1 MMLRSLMSNLN
12 KALIP
17 MLIFALFSTPV
28 FAQRGL
34 FWKAE
39 SKTAHPIYLFGS
51 IHTDDNRVTD
61 FSPSVLAAL
70 KSVDAF
76 MMEADAP
83 HDPGILQS
91 QDIDLKTSLSPKELE
106 QLYALA
112 DFHVMHRDVALHTKP
127 WLLAVVFDSPRPL
140 TPYAQDNL
148 LMRLAEDNGKEVQG
162 IESAAEH
169 FAVMD
174 SLTLDEQLAFLR
186 QVLKRSH
193 QAKVRDYERL
203 IKAYL
208 NGDANKLAALNA
220 QTTGS
225 MLPTPLWQKVRVK
238 LLDERNAVMAQRVL
252 AKAQDKSL
260 FVVVGAS
267 HLAGPSGLIA
277 ALEQAGYTLTVVK

>member
-1 MMLRSLMSNLN
+1 MLSNLISNLN

-17 MLIFALFSTPV
+17 LLLFVGLSSPV
-28 FAQRGL
+28 LAEQGL
-34 FWKAE
+34 FWKAD

-83 HDPGILQS
+83 QDPRILQS
-91 QDIDLKTSLSPKELE
+91 QDVDLKTSLSPKELE

-112 DFHVMHRDVALHTKP
+112 DFHVMHREAALRTKP

-162 IESAAEH
+162 MESAAEH

-174 SLTLDEQLAFLR
+174 SLTADEQLAFLR
-186 QVLKRSH
+186 KVLKRSH
-193 QAKVRDYERL
+193 QVKVRDYERL

-208 NGDANKLAALNA
+208 KGDANKLAALNA
-220 QTTGS
+220 QITGS
-225 MLPTPLWQKVRVK
+225 LLPTPLWEKMRVK
-238 LLDERNAVMAQRVL
+238 LLDERNAVMAQRIL

-260 FVVVGAS
+260 FVAVGAS
-267 HLAGPSGLIA
+267 HLAGPTGLIA
-277 ALEQAGYTLTVVK
+277 ALKQAGYTLSVVK

>member
-1 MMLRSLMSNLN
+1 MLSNLISNLN

-17 MLIFALFSTPV
+17 LLLFVGLSSPAL
-28 FAQRGL
+28 AEQGL

-70 KSVDAF
+70 NSVDAF

-83 HDPGILQS
+83 QDPRILQS
-91 QDIDLKTSLSPKELE
+91 QDVDLKTSLSPNELE

-112 DFHVMHRDVALHTKP
+112 DFHVMHREAALRTKP

-162 IESAAEH
+162 MESAAEH

-174 SLTLDEQLAFLR
+174 SLTTDEQLAFLR
-186 QVLKRSH
+186 KVLKRSH
-193 QAKVRDYERL
+193 QVKVRDYERL

-208 NGDANKLAALNA
+208 KGDANKLAALNA
-220 QTTGS
+220 QITGS
-225 MLPTPLWQKVRVK
+225 LLPTPLWEKMRVK
-238 LLDERNAVMAQRVL
+238 LLDERNAVMAQRIL

-260 FVVVGAS
+260 FVAVGAS
-267 HLAGPSGLIA
+267 HLAGPTGLIA
-277 ALEQAGYTLTVVK
+277 ALKQAGYTLSVVK

>member
-1 MMLRSLMSNLN
+1 MMLSSLMSNLN

-17 MLIFALFSTPV
+17 LLLFVGLSNPAFAE
-28 FAQRGL
+28 QGL

-39 SKTAHPIYLFGS
+39 SKTSHPIYLFGS

-83 HDPGILQS
+83 HDPRILQS
-91 QDIDLKTSLSPKELE
+91 QDTDLKTSLSPKELE
-106 QLYALA
+106 QFYALA

-277 ALEQAGYTLTVVK
+277 ALKQAGYTLSVVK

>member
-1 MMLRSLMSNLN
+1 MLRSFIPSLYQALML
-12 KALIP
+12 L
-17 MLIFALFSTPV
+17 LFALLSTP
-28 FAQRGL
+28 ALAERGL

-39 SKTAHPIYLFGS
+39 SKTAPTIYLFGS

-61 FSPSVLAAL
+61 FAPSVLAAL

-76 MMEADAP
+76 MMESDAP
-83 HDPGILQS
+83 QDPRMLQTN
-91 QDIDLKTSLSPKELE
+91 DTDLKSSLSPKELE

-112 DFHVMHRDVALHTKP
+112 DFHVMHRDIALRTKP

-174 SLTLDEQLAFLR
+174 SLTSAEQLALLR
-186 QVLKRSH
+186 QVLKRSQ
-193 QAKVRDYERL
+193 QAKERDYEQL

-208 NGDANKLAALNA
+208 KGDANKLAALNA
-220 QTTGS
+220 HTTGS
-225 MLPTPLWQKVRVK
+225 MLPTPLWEKMRVK
-238 LLDERNAVMAQRVL
+238 LLDERNAVMTQRVL

-267 HLAGPSGLIA
+267 HLAGPTGLIA
-277 ALEQAGYTLTVVK
+277 SLKHAGYTLHVVK

>member
-1 MMLRSLMSNLN
+1 MLSNLISNLN

-17 MLIFALFSTPV
+17 LLLFVGLSSPAL
-28 FAQRGL
+28 AEQGL

-39 SKTAHPIYLFGS
+39 SKTAHLIYLFGS

-83 HDPGILQS
+83 QDPRILQS
-91 QDIDLKTSLSPKELE
+91 QDVDLKTSLSPNEFE

-112 DFHVMHRDVALHTKP
+112 DFHVMHREAALRTKP

-148 LMRLAEDNGKEVQG
+148 LMRLAEDNGKELQG
-162 IESAAEH
+162 MESAAEH
-169 FAVMD
+169 FSVMD
-174 SLTLDEQLAFLR
+174 SLTTDEQLAFLR
-186 QVLKRSH
+186 KVLKRSH
-193 QAKVRDYERL
+193 QVKVRDYERL

-208 NGDANKLAALNA
+208 KGDANKLAALNA
-220 QTTGS
+220 QITGS
-225 MLPTPLWQKVRVK
+225 LLPTPLWEKMRVK
-238 LLDERNAVMAQRVL
+238 LLDERNAVMAQRIL

-260 FVVVGAS
+260 FVAVGAS
-267 HLAGPSGLIA
+267 HLAGPTGLIA
-277 ALEQAGYTLTVVK
+277 ALKQAGYTLSVVK

>member
-1 MMLRSLMSNLN
+1 MLSNLISNLN

-17 MLIFALFSTPV
+17 LLLFVGLSSPAL
-28 FAQRGL
+28 AEQGL

-83 HDPGILQS
+83 QDPRILQS
-91 QDIDLKTSLSPKELE
+91 QDVDLKTSLSPNELE

-112 DFHVMHRDVALHTKP
+112 DFHVMHREAALRTKP

-162 IESAAEH
+162 MESAAEH
-169 FAVMD
+169 FSVMD
-174 SLTLDEQLAFLR
+174 SLTTDEQLAFLR
-186 QVLKRSH
+186 KVLKRSH
-193 QAKVRDYERL
+193 QVKVRDYERL

-208 NGDANKLAALNA
+208 KGDANKLAALNA
-220 QTTGS
+220 QITGS
-225 MLPTPLWQKVRVK
+225 LLPTPLWEKMRVK
-238 LLDERNAVMAQRVL
+238 LLDERNAVMAQRIL

-260 FVVVGAS
+260 FVAVGAS
-267 HLAGPSGLIA
+267 HLAGPTGLIA
-277 ALEQAGYTLTVVK
+277 ALKQAGYTLSVVK

>member
-1 MMLRSLMSNLN
+1 MFRSFISSLYQALMLLL
-12 KALIP
+12 
-17 MLIFALFSTPV
+17 FALLSTP
-28 FAQRGL
+28 ALAERGL

-39 SKTAHPIYLFGS
+39 SKTAPTIYLFGS

-76 MMEADAP
+76 MMES
-83 HDPGILQS
+83 DPPQDPRILQS
-91 QDIDLKTSLSPKELE
+91 NDTDLKSSLSPRELE

-112 DFHVMHRDVALHTKP
+112 DFHVMHRDIALRTKP

-162 IESAAEH
+162 IESATEH
-169 FAVMD
+169 FSVMD
-174 SLTLDEQLAFLR
+174 SLTSAEQLALLR
-186 QVLKRSH
+186 QVLKRSQ
-193 QAKVRDYERL
+193 QAKERDYEQL

-208 NGDANKLAALNA
+208 KGDANKLLALNA
-220 QTTGS
+220 HSTGS
-225 MLPTPLWQKVRVK
+225 MLPKPLWEKMRVK

-267 HLAGPSGLIA
+267 HLAGPNGLIA
-277 ALEQAGYTLTVVK
+277 SLKRVGYTLHVVK

>member
-39 SKTAHPIYLFGS
+39 SKTAQPIYLFGS

-83 HDPGILQS
+83 HDPRILQS
-91 QDIDLKTSLSPKELE
+91 QDIDLKTSLNPKELE
-106 QLYALA
+106 QFYALA

-277 ALEQAGYTLTVVK
+277 ALKQAGYTLSVVK

>member
-1 MMLRSLMSNLN
+1 MLSNLISNLN
-12 KALIP
+12 KVLIP
-17 MLIFALFSTPV
+17 LLLFVGLSSPAL
-28 FAQRGL
+28 AEQGL

-83 HDPGILQS
+83 QDPRILQS
-91 QDIDLKTSLSPKELE
+91 QDVDLKTSLSPKELE

-112 DFHVMHRDVALHTKP
+112 DFHVMHREAALRTKP

-162 IESAAEH
+162 MESAAEH

-174 SLTLDEQLAFLR
+174 SLTTDEQLAFLR
-186 QVLKRSH
+186 KVLKRSH
-193 QAKVRDYERL
+193 QVKVRDYERL

-208 NGDANKLAALNA
+208 KGDANKLAALNA
-220 QTTGS
+220 QITGS
-225 MLPTPLWQKVRVK
+225 LLPTPLWEKMRVK
-238 LLDERNAVMAQRVL
+238 LLDERNAVMAQRIL

-260 FVVVGAS
+260 FVAVGAS
-267 HLAGPSGLIA
+267 HLAGPTGLIA
-277 ALEQAGYTLTVVK
+277 ALKQAGYTLSVVK

>member
-1 MMLRSLMSNLN
+1 MLSNLISNLN

-17 MLIFALFSTPV
+17 LLLFVGLSSPAL
-28 FAQRGL
+28 AEQGL

-83 HDPGILQS
+83 QDPRILQS
-91 QDIDLKTSLSPKELE
+91 QDVDLKTSLSPNELE

-112 DFHVMHRDVALHTKP
+112 DFHVMHREAALHTKP

-162 IESAAEH
+162 MESAAEH

-174 SLTLDEQLAFLR
+174 SLTADEQLAFLR
-186 QVLKRSH
+186 KVLKRSH
-193 QAKVRDYERL
+193 QVKVRDYERL

-208 NGDANKLAALNA
+208 KGDANKLAALNA
-220 QTTGS
+220 QITGS
-225 MLPTPLWQKVRVK
+225 MLPTPLWEKMRVK
-238 LLDERNAVMAQRVL
+238 LLDERNAVMAQRIL

-260 FVVVGAS
+260 FVAVGAS
-267 HLAGPSGLIA
+267 HLAGPTGLIA
-277 ALEQAGYTLTVVK
+277 ALKQAGYTLSVVK

>member
-1 MMLRSLMSNLN
+1 MLSNLISNLN
-12 KALIP
+12 KALISLLLFVGLSSP
-17 MLIFALFSTPV
+17 AL
-28 FAQRGL
+28 AEQGL

-83 HDPGILQS
+83 QDPRILQS
-91 QDIDLKTSLSPKELE
+91 QDVDLKTSLSPKELE

-112 DFHVMHRDVALHTKP
+112 DFHVMHREAALRTKP

-162 IESAAEH
+162 MESAAEH

-174 SLTLDEQLAFLR
+174 SLTTDEQLAFLR
-186 QVLKRSH
+186 KVLKRSH
-193 QAKVRDYERL
+193 QVKVRDYERL

-208 NGDANKLAALNA
+208 KGDANKLAALNA
-220 QTTGS
+220 QITGS
-225 MLPTPLWQKVRVK
+225 LLPTPLWEKMRVK
-238 LLDERNAVMAQRVL
+238 LLDERNAVMAQRIL

-260 FVVVGAS
+260 FVAVGAS
-267 HLAGPSGLIA
+267 HLAGPTGLIA
-277 ALEQAGYTLTVVK
+277 ALNQAGYTLSVVK

>member
-1 MMLRSLMSNLN
+1 MLSNLISNLN

-17 MLIFALFSTPV
+17 LLLFVGLSSPAL
-28 FAQRGL
+28 AEQGL

-61 FSPSVLAAL
+61 FSPNVLAAL

-83 HDPGILQS
+83 QDPHILQS
-91 QDIDLKTSLSPKELE
+91 QDVDLKTSLSPNELE

-112 DFHVMHRDVALHTKP
+112 DFHVMHREAALRTKP

-162 IESAAEH
+162 MESAAEH
-169 FAVMD
+169 FSVMD
-174 SLTLDEQLAFLR
+174 SLTTDEQLAFLR
-186 QVLKRSH
+186 KVLKRSH
-193 QAKVRDYERL
+193 QVKVRDYERL

-208 NGDANKLAALNA
+208 KGDANKLAALNA
-220 QTTGS
+220 QITGS
-225 MLPTPLWQKVRVK
+225 LLPTPLWEKMRVK
-238 LLDERNAVMAQRVL
+238 LLDERNAVMAQRIL

-260 FVVVGAS
+260 FVAVGAS
-267 HLAGPSGLIA
+267 HLAGPTGLIA
-277 ALEQAGYTLTVVK
+277 ALKQAGYTLSVVK

>member
-1 MMLRSLMSNLN
+1 MLSNLISNLN

-17 MLIFALFSTPV
+17 LLLFVGLSSPAL
-28 FAQRGL
+28 AEQGL

-83 HDPGILQS
+83 QDPRILQS
-91 QDIDLKTSLSPKELE
+91 QDVDLKTSLSPNELE

-112 DFHVMHRDVALHTKP
+112 DFHVMHREAALRTKP

-162 IESAAEH
+162 MESAAEH

-174 SLTLDEQLAFLR
+174 SLTTDEQLAFLR
-186 QVLKRSH
+186 KVLKRSH
-193 QAKVRDYERL
+193 QVKVRDYERL

-208 NGDANKLAALNA
+208 KGDANKLAALNA
-220 QTTGS
+220 QITGS
-225 MLPTPLWQKVRVK
+225 LLPTPLWEKMRVK
-238 LLDERNAVMAQRVL
+238 LLDERNAVMAQRIL

-260 FVVVGAS
+260 FVAVGAS
-267 HLAGPSGLIA
+267 HLAGPTGLIA
-277 ALEQAGYTLTVVK
+277 ALKQAGYTLSVVK

>member
-1 MMLRSLMSNLN
+1 MLSNLISNLN

-17 MLIFALFSTPV
+17 LLLFVGLSSPAL
-28 FAQRGL
+28 AEQGL

-39 SKTAHPIYLFGS
+39 SKTSHPIYLFGS

-83 HDPGILQS
+83 QDPRILQS
-91 QDIDLKTSLSPKELE
+91 QDVDLKTSLSPKELE

-112 DFHVMHRDVALHTKP
+112 DFHVMHREAALRTKP
-127 WLLAVVFDSPRPL
+127 WLLAVVFDSSRPL

-162 IESAAEH
+162 MESAAEH

-174 SLTLDEQLAFLR
+174 SLTTDEQLAFLR
-186 QVLKRSH
+186 KVLKRSH
-193 QAKVRDYERL
+193 QVKVRDYERL

-208 NGDANKLAALNA
+208 KGDANKLAALNA
-220 QTTGS
+220 QITGS
-225 MLPTPLWQKVRVK
+225 LLPTPLWEKMRVK
-238 LLDERNAVMAQRVL
+238 LLDERNAVMAQRIL

-260 FVVVGAS
+260 FVAVGAS
-267 HLAGPSGLIA
+267 HLAGPTGLIA
-277 ALEQAGYTLTVVK
+277 ALKQAGYTLSVVK

>member
-1 MMLRSLMSNLN
+1 MLRLLMPSLY

-17 MLIFALFSTPV
+17 LLLFVLLSTPA
-28 FAQRGL
+28 FAERGL

-39 SKTAHPIYLFGS
+39 SKTAPTIYLFGS

-61 FSPSVLAAL
+61 FAPSVLAAL
-70 KSVDAF
+70 KSVDVF
-76 MMEADAP
+76 MMESDALQ
-83 HDPGILQS
+83 DPRMLETQAT
-91 QDIDLKTSLSPKELE
+91 DLKASLSPQELA

-112 DFHVMHRDVALHTKP
+112 DFHVMHREVALRTKP

-148 LMRLAEDNGKEVQG
+148 LMRLAEDNGKEVLG

-174 SLTLDEQLAFLR
+174 SLSPDEQLALLR
-186 QVLKRSH
+186 LVLKRSQ
-193 QAKVRDYERL
+193 QAKVRDYEQL

-208 NGDANKLAALNA
+208 KGDANRLAALNA

-225 MLPTPLWQKVRVK
+225 MLPAPLWRKMRVK

-260 FVVVGAS
+260 FVTVGAS
-267 HLAGPSGLIA
+267 HLAGPTGLLA
-277 ALEQAGYTLTVVK
+277 ALKQAGYKLSPVK

>member
-1 MMLRSLMSNLN
+1 MLSNLISNLN
-12 KALIP
+12 KALISLLLFVGLSSP
-17 MLIFALFSTPV
+17 AL
-28 FAQRGL
+28 AEQGL

-61 FSPSVLAAL
+61 FSPSILAAL

-76 MMEADAP
+76 IMEADAP
-83 HDPGILQS
+83 QDPRILQS
-91 QDIDLKTSLSPKELE
+91 QDVDLKTSLSPKELE

-112 DFHVMHRDVALHTKP
+112 DFHVMHREAALRTKP

-162 IESAAEH
+162 MESAAEH

-174 SLTLDEQLAFLR
+174 SLTGDEQLAFLR
-186 QVLKRSH
+186 KVLKRSH
-193 QAKVRDYERL
+193 QVKVRDYERL

-208 NGDANKLAALNA
+208 KGDANKLAALNA
-220 QTTGS
+220 QITGS
-225 MLPTPLWQKVRVK
+225 MLPTPLWEKMRVK
-238 LLDERNAVMAQRVL
+238 LLDERNAVMAQRIL

-260 FVVVGAS
+260 FVAVGAS
-267 HLAGPSGLIA
+267 HLAGPTGLIA
-277 ALEQAGYTLTVVK
+277 ALKQAGYTLSVVK

>member
-1 MMLRSLMSNLN
+1 MLSNLISNLN

-17 MLIFALFSTPV
+17 LLLFVGLSSPAL
-28 FAQRGL
+28 AEQGL

-61 FSPSVLAAL
+61 FSPSLLAAL

-83 HDPGILQS
+83 QDPRILQS
-91 QDIDLKTSLSPKELE
+91 QDVDLKTSLSPNELE

-112 DFHVMHRDVALHTKP
+112 DFHVMHREAALRTKP

-162 IESAAEH
+162 MESAAEH

-174 SLTLDEQLAFLR
+174 SLTTDEQLAFLR
-186 QVLKRSH
+186 KVLKRSH
-193 QAKVRDYERL
+193 QVKVRDYERL

-208 NGDANKLAALNA
+208 KGDANKLAALNA
-220 QTTGS
+220 QITGS
-225 MLPTPLWQKVRVK
+225 LLPTPLWEKMRVK
-238 LLDERNAVMAQRVL
+238 LLDERNAVMAQRIL

-260 FVVVGAS
+260 FVAVGAS
-267 HLAGPSGLIA
+267 HLAGPTGLIA
-277 ALEQAGYTLTVVK
+277 ALKQAGYTLSVVK

>member
-1 MMLRSLMSNLN
+1 MLSNLISNLN

-17 MLIFALFSTPV
+17 LLLFVGLSSPAL
-28 FAQRGL
+28 AEQGL

-83 HDPGILQS
+83 QDPRILQS
-91 QDIDLKTSLSPKELE
+91 QDVDLKTSLSPKELE

-112 DFHVMHRDVALHTKP
+112 DFHVMHREAALRTKP

-162 IESAAEH
+162 MESAAEH

-174 SLTLDEQLAFLR
+174 SLTTDEQLAFLR
-186 QVLKRSH
+186 KVLKRSH
-193 QAKVRDYERL
+193 QVKVRDYERL

-208 NGDANKLAALNA
+208 KGDANKLAALNA
-220 QTTGS
+220 QITGS
-225 MLPTPLWQKVRVK
+225 LLPTPLWEKMRVK
-238 LLDERNAVMAQRVL
+238 LLDERNAVMAQRIL

-260 FVVVGAS
+260 FVAVGAS
-267 HLAGPSGLIA
+267 HLAGPTGLIA
-277 ALEQAGYTLTVVK
+277 ALKQAGYTLSVVK

>member
-1 MMLRSLMSNLN
+1 MLSNLISNLN

-17 MLIFALFSTPV
+17 LLLFVGLSSPAL
-28 FAQRGL
+28 AEQGL

-39 SKTAHPIYLFGS
+39 SKTSHPIYLFGS

-83 HDPGILQS
+83 QDPRILQS
-91 QDIDLKTSLSPKELE
+91 QDVDLKTSLSPNELE

-112 DFHVMHRDVALHTKP
+112 DFHVMHREAALRTKP

-162 IESAAEH
+162 MESAAEH
-169 FAVMD
+169 FSVMD
-174 SLTLDEQLAFLR
+174 SLTTDEQLAFLR
-186 QVLKRSH
+186 KVLKRSH
-193 QAKVRDYERL
+193 QVKVRDYERL

-208 NGDANKLAALNA
+208 KGDANKLAALNA
-220 QTTGS
+220 QITGS
-225 MLPTPLWQKVRVK
+225 LLPTPLWEKMRVK
-238 LLDERNAVMAQRVL
+238 LLDERNAVMAQRIL

-260 FVVVGAS
+260 FVAVGAS
-267 HLAGPSGLIA
+267 HLAGPTGLIA
-277 ALEQAGYTLTVVK
+277 ALKQAGYTLSVVK

>member
-1 MMLRSLMSNLN
+1 MLSNLISNLN
-12 KALIP
+12 KALIS
-17 MLIFALFSTPV
+17 LLLFVGLSSHAL
-28 FAQRGL
+28 AEQGL

-61 FSPSVLAAL
+61 FSPSILAAL

-83 HDPGILQS
+83 QDPRILQS
-91 QDIDLKTSLSPKELE
+91 QDVDLKKSLSPKELE

-112 DFHVMHRDVALHTKP
+112 DFHVMHREAALRTKP

-162 IESAAEH
+162 MESAAEH

-174 SLTLDEQLAFLR
+174 SLTADEQLAFLR
-186 QVLKRSH
+186 KVLKRSH
-193 QAKVRDYERL
+193 QVKVRDYERL

-208 NGDANKLAALNA
+208 KGDANKLAALNA
-220 QTTGS
+220 QITGS
-225 MLPTPLWQKVRVK
+225 LLPTPLWEKMRVK
-238 LLDERNAVMAQRVL
+238 LLDERNAVMAQRIL

-260 FVVVGAS
+260 FVAVGAS
-267 HLAGPSGLIA
+267 HLAGPTGLIA
-277 ALEQAGYTLTVVK
+277 ALKQAGYTLSVVK

>member
-1 MMLRSLMSNLN
+1 MFRSFISSLYQALMLLL
-12 KALIP
+12 
-17 MLIFALFSTPV
+17 FALLSTP
-28 FAQRGL
+28 ALAERGL

-39 SKTAHPIYLFGS
+39 SKTAPTIYLFGS

-76 MMEADAP
+76 MMES
-83 HDPGILQS
+83 DPPQDPRILQS
-91 QDIDLKTSLSPKELE
+91 NDTDLKSSLSPRELE
-106 QLYALA
+106 QLYVLA
-112 DFHVMHRDVALHTKP
+112 DFHVMHRDIALRTKP
-127 WLLAVVFDSPRPL
+127 WLLAVVFGSPRPL

-169 FAVMD
+169 FSVMD
-174 SLTLDEQLAFLR
+174 SLSSAEQLALLR
-186 QVLKRSH
+186 QVLKLSQ
-193 QAKVRDYERL
+193 QAKERDYEQL

-208 NGDANKLAALNA
+208 KGDANKLLALNA
-220 QTTGS
+220 HSTGS
-225 MLPTPLWQKVRVK
+225 MLPKPLWEKMRVK
-238 LLDERNAVMAQRVL
+238 LLDERNAVMVQRVL

-267 HLAGPSGLIA
+267 HLAGPNGLIA
-277 ALEQAGYTLTVVK
+277 SLKRAGYTLHVVK